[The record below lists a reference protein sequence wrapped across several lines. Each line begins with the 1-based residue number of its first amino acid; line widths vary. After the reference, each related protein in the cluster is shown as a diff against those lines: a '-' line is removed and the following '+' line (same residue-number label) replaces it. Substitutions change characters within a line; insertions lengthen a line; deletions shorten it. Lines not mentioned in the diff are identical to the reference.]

1 MINIKNV
8 RERSSRHKDFD
19 NRGYG
24 GVDLQKAIKE
34 LKGRLLIMS
43 GKGSL
48 MLDASNPDSMD
59 VDPKDFNTSL
69 NGTLISMSIPL
80 TVK

>member
-1 MINIKNV
+1 
-8 RERSSRHKDFD
+8 
-19 NRGYG
+19 
-24 GVDLQKAIKE
+24 
-34 LKGRLLIMS
+34 MS

-48 MLDASNPDSMD
+48 MLDASNPDLMD
-59 VDPKDFNTSL
+59 VDSKDFDTGL